1 MRSEVESQLLQYKE
15 EDKNGLLEYISSV
28 IQSKGDRWER
38 STQGEDCELTQMFI
52 YEYVT
57 SLEKISGGRLPSKFL
72 VDKMA
77 RNLHTLRYGNF
88 REGKDDNIQYGNQ
101 SVTSRNY
108 NMSRPGAHTIQV
120 SLDDE
125 LSQAVVLF
133 DGSQRSEDGKKLN
146 GINLNDIDDIRHT
159 IFHEWTHVME
169 KSLIPRREL
178 NPDEIIH
185 KEGNSTYINAS
196 ASADFDDLGYY
207 LEYITDAQ
215 NNTENP
221 VAFGGVSTIEINPQ
235 KSSRRIMHN
244 QISEGFTEYISRF
257 VMNQVGRQV
266 KDPSRYENQVE
277 LAKKVFESRGM
288 ESTIT
293 DYITAPYKII
303 SELEKGKIHGK
314 DLLHYYQY
322 IESILGYV
330 DRTATR
336 YMGKDADI
344 LRQQVEGFWK
354 NPPTREDAEKF
365 IDTTFTKMSENNQEF
380 AEQDKSKVH
389 DAFYNVIYF
398 PSLKK
403 EYTDEIE
410 NHYRVLQT
418 PVGPVGPN
426 AGESNS
432 TPASKDDG
440 DER

>member
-1 MRSEVESQLLQYKE
+1 MKSEVESLLLQYKE
-15 EDKNGLLEYISSV
+15 EDKDGLLEYISSV

-38 STQGEDCELTQMFI
+38 STQGEDCELTQMLI

-57 SLEKISGGRLPSKFL
+57 SLEKISGGRLSSKFL

-88 REGKDDNIQYGNQ
+88 REGKDDSIQYGNQ

-133 DGSQRSEDGKKLN
+133 DGSQKTEDGKKLN
-146 GINLNDIDDIRHT
+146 GINLNDLDDIRHT

-178 NPDEIIH
+178 NPDEIIY

-207 LEYITDAQ
+207 LEYIAYAQ

-244 QISEGFTEYISRF
+244 QISEGFTDYVSRL

-277 LAKKVFESRGM
+277 LAKKVFESREI

-322 IESILGYV
+322 IESMLSYV

-344 LRQQVEGFWK
+344 LKQQVEEFWK
-354 NPPTREDAEKF
+354 NPPTREDAENF
-365 IDTTFTKMSENNQEF
+365 IGTTFNKMSENSQEF
-380 AEQDKSKVH
+380 AKQDKSRIH

-398 PSLKK
+398 PTIKK
-403 EYTDEIE
+403 EYVNEIE
-410 NHYRVLQT
+410 NHYRIIQT
-418 PVGPVGPN
+418 PPGHT
-426 AGESNS
+426 ESAVEGNNT
-432 TPASKDDG
+432 TPSSRDDG